1 MNKSIFKSTDFE
13 KRLENTFE
21 RISNY
26 LIETNYSLQ
35 KINIRE
41 LVQWHYESQKGPIR
55 IYPHTECPLDIKVM
69 IEKIII
75 EEFAR

>member
-1 MNKSIFKSTDFE
+1 MKQSTFKSPEFE

-26 LIETNYSLQ
+26 FIETNYSLETI
-35 KINIRE
+35 KIRE

-55 IYPHTECPLDIKVM
+55 LYPHTECPLDIKLI
-69 IEKIII
+69 IERIII
-75 EEFAR
+75 EEFER